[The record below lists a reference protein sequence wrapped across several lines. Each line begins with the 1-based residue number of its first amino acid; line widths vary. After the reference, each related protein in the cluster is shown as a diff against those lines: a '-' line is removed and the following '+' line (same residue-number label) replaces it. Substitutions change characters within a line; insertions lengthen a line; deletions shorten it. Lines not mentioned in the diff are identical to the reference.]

1 MRRGGRRLARP
12 PLSHSRQSRHLL
24 IDLAQQPRRRRIQL
38 LEHPVDLT
46 HDRACL
52 DELALIPQGIHAVDQ
67 GTARIGTFARLVA
80 KLTCMRAAFNSHA
93 GQRLLALLAIGYL
106 AVVQQREEAAGTL
119 VEALV
124 MQPPGPSGEAVVLA
138 EIIIQGVS
146 TSR

>member
-1 MRRGGRRLARP
+1 MCP
-12 PLSHSRQSRHLL
+12 RHL
-24 IDLAQQPRRRRIQL
+24 
-38 LEHPVDLT
+38 VDLT

-106 AVVQQREEAAGTL
+106 AVVQQNEEAAGTL

>member
-1 MRRGGRRLARP
+1 M
-12 PLSHSRQSRHLL
+12 
-24 IDLAQQPRRRRIQL
+24 
-38 LEHPVDLT
+38 T

-52 DELALIPQGIHAVDQ
+52 DELAFIQQGIHAVDQ
-67 GTARIGTFARLVA
+67 GAARIGTFAQLVA

-106 AVVQQREEAAGTL
+106 AVVQQREEAAGTV